1 MKRIYIAYGCN
12 MDRTGMTRRC
22 PDCEFIDSGYLL
34 DYELIF
40 KGCASI
46 RENKGCKVPVA
57 IYYISD
63 SDESYLDLME
73 GYPSYYDKIEVE
85 VNSFNN
91 GKLTGMIYI
100 MNEEY
105 PEGTPS
111 KYYFNGI
118 KKSYR
123 ELGFDT
129 DILDNAF
136 DVANS
141 KLYQKIQ
148 NYQLVK
154 LS

>member
-1 MKRIYIAYGCN
+1 MKKKIYFAYGCN
-12 MDRTGMTRRC
+12 MDRRGMSRRC

-46 RENKGCKVPVA
+46 KKSKGSRVPIA
-57 IYYISD
+57 IYYISK

-73 GYPSYYDKIEVE
+73 GYPSYYDKIEVTVE
-85 VNSFNN
+85 SFNN
-91 GKLTGMIYI
+91 GNLTGMVYI

-118 KKSYR
+118 KNSYR
-123 ELGFDT
+123 ELGFDES
-129 DILDNAF
+129 ILDNAYEIAKDLTKDKF
-136 DVANS
+136 CCYLN
-141 KLYQKIQ
+141 
-148 NYQLVK
+148 
-154 LS
+154 